1 MTWRKKYT
9 GAMKMLNLLRP
20 PKPSIKTMLMGDW
33 LITVASLLLIVY
45 LFQILWSNQQA
56 AKVQI
61 RLNDK
66 IYATYDLNQQR
77 EIPIRGAIGRAIIH
91 IEQGKA
97 RFAKSPCHN
106 QYCVHQGWLTRA
118 GQAAICLPNQI
129 SLELIGANKPYDS
142 LNY

>member
-1 MTWRKKYT
+1 
-9 GAMKMLNLLRP
+9 MLNFLRS
-20 PKPSIKTMLMGDW
+20 PKSPIKSVLIGDW
-33 LITVASLLLIVY
+33 LIIISSLLLVVY
-45 LFQILWSNQQA
+45 LFQTLWSNQQA

-61 RLNDK
+61 RLGDQV
-66 IYATYDLNQQR
+66 YATYSLNQQR
-77 EIPIRGAIGRAIIH
+77 EILIHGTIGNAVIH
-91 IEQGKA
+91 ISQGKV

-129 SLELIGANKPYDS
+129 SLELIGTNKPYDS